1 MREVNGQLRGLL
13 KKPNRPPPARK
24 NRVVFDETR
33 NEFFEAD
40 YIILIRE
47 DCAYD
52 EEDEEPCTCGE
63 HELVRLCCEEGC
75 QCNYSA
81 TVAAGVGGGGG
92 GVGGPGDE
100 TRTPQSPKYAPPI
113 EFVDEAA
120 LSPPDGYKDNG
131 LKNTLGGALS
141 GHIFGAQ
148 HIQQLQVIQRLQQ
161 QRAAMLAARNNNQI
175 PPPPPPVGSAALSQ
189 HHQQQHQQQ
198 QQQQQAGQQA
208 QQQQHQQLQQQHSPD
223 DDSLGVCT
231 ECAECAECAAKQLQD
246 TGKNYADI
254 VSF

>member
-1 MREVNGQLRGLL
+1 MRENNGQLRGLL
-13 KKPNRPPPARK
+13 KKPNQPGAVRK

-33 NEFFEAD
+33 NEFFDAD

-52 EEDEEPCTCGE
+52 EEDEETCTCGE

-81 TVAAGVGGGGG
+81 R
-92 GVGGPGDE
+92 DE
-100 TRTPQSPKYAPPI
+100 DTRTSQSPKYTPPI

-131 LKNTLGGALS
+131 LKNTLGGVLS
-141 GHIFGAQ
+141 SHIFGAQ

-161 QRAAMLAARNNNQI
+161 QRAVMFAARSTNQI
-175 PPPPPPVGSAALSQ
+175 SSSSAVLTSHQSRNADNTSPPSNVAMGAIQKP
-189 HHQQQHQQQ
+189 
-198 QQQQQAGQQA
+198 
-208 QQQQHQQLQQQHSPD
+208 QQHSPD
-223 DDSLGVCT
+223 ANSQGICT
-231 ECAECAECAAKQLQD
+231 ECAECAECAAKQLQS
-246 TGKNYADI
+246 TE
-254 VSF
+254 